1 MVSIQLLEKVPEK
14 IAGKLSTI
22 SLNNLIFNFV
32 KNMDLNNL
40 LSLFQMF
47 CKKDFLMKRQRL
59 INMERQEIEEK
70 ESVLEYLRLKREKE
84 YKNKIKEDEERE
96 NLRR

>member
-1 MVSIQLLEKVPEK
+1 MKGIKVFIEEIVNGKHSNIGKGSRK

-47 CKKDFLMKRQRL
+47 CKKTLMKRQR
-59 INMERQEIEEK
+59 
-70 ESVLEYLRLKREKE
+70 
-84 YKNKIKEDEERE
+84 
-96 NLRR
+96 